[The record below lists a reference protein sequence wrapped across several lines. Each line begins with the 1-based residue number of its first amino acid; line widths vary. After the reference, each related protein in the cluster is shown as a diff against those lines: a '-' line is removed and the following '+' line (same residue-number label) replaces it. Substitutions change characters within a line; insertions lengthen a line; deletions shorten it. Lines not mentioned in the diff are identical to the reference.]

1 MTIRFNPTFI
11 ENASPLEIALTI
23 IHETIHAELLDR
35 AIQIGAIQ
43 TISQL
48 GHIIP
53 TGTSTS
59 YEIQDVIFNHS
70 LFFLWKWLSMEP

>member
-59 YEIQDVIFNHS
+59 YEIQDVLFNH
-70 LFFLWKWLSMEP
+70 LII